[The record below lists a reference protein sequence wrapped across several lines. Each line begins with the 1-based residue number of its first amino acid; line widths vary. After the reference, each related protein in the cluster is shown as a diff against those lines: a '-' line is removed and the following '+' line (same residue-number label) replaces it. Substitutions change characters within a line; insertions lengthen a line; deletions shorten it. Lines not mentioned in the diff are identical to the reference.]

1 MCLTFH
7 VRVAHL
13 FGMLK
18 KESIFMKY
26 LFSQFFF
33 SPNLG
38 GQIRCAQNQYTT
50 VQTNIKY
57 PPGKSYFLC
66 LKMESSWKAMRI
78 KSSIRYTPI

>member
-1 MCLTFH
+1 
-7 VRVAHL
+7 
-13 FGMLK
+13 
-18 KESIFMKY
+18 MKY